1 MQNSASSCAWYLP
14 WSLAAQQHHHKLLAM
29 QSPFADKVGT
39 VTPPGAIYAPQHQ
52 LQQPPQQQHQQQQQ
66 QHHQQQQQQHQ
77 QHQHLQQQQ
86 QQPHQQP
93 QQHSP
98 NTAAAPPTNYQQ
110 PPLHPSAGTHFPPLA
125 AAFNFAQPLLN
136 AAQTPS
142 YPGTQHG
149 HSQTQQLLQ
158 STMFSPLS
166 LGAYYN
172 SIAAAAAAAGA
183 AGAAGANHAAFGGV
197 SLSAQQQALLAA
209 ASVTATTPAALMP
222 QTTHAQMPV
231 PVPVPVQVP
240 VPVARPAPP
249 PAACAL
255 VQPMNCMP
263 QDLQHLSSIN
273 LNLGGV
279 MALRNHAAASGL
291 TAIKSLPNTAA
302 AAALTINRKLN
313 AVSESDKQKLKI
325 PEKRKTEDTE
335 QIKDLKK
342 AKLET
347 KALKAKRPGFTD
359 ERYQETSYYTENGL
373 RKVYPYYFTFTTFTK
388 GRWVGEKILDIF
400 SKEFRAHPAEEY
412 ERCIQTGTLTVN
424 FEKVPID
431 YRLKHNDLLANIV
444 HRHEV
449 PVTCQPITIVHMDED
464 IVVVNK
470 PASIPVHPCGR
481 YRHNTVVFILAKEFN
496 LKNLRTIHRL
506 DRLTSGLLLF
516 GRSPKKARQMEQQI
530 RNRQVEKEYICRV
543 EGIFPDGIVECKE
556 PIEVVSYKIG
566 VCKVSQKG
574 KDCTTTFQKLSQNGT
589 TSVVLCKPLTG
600 RMHQIRVHLQY
611 LGYPILNDPLYNHE
625 VFGPLKGRSGDI
637 GGKSDDELIRDL
649 INIHNAE
656 NWLGIDCDSDISL
669 FKNAKD
675 ETDLESLSS
684 DQTFAVHNS
693 DDDVGINSRETTPP
707 CVENLQ
713 ILEPAKQQQQCNQSN
728 QGFAI
733 KTDEQSAIASVQQS
747 PDTPAASVG
756 SSVDLPLAS
765 DKVVIDKHCYEC
777 KVHYRDPKPKDLVM
791 YLHAWKY
798 KGPGWE
804 YETELPPW
812 ALEEWSE
819 CDLPADKVAN

>member
-1 MQNSASSCAWYLP
+1 MVLGLFWTT
-14 WSLAAQQHHHKLLAM
+14 
-29 QSPFADKVGT
+29 SPRD
-39 VTPPGAIYAPQHQ
+39 
-52 LQQPPQQQHQQQQQ
+52 
-66 QHHQQQQQQHQ
+66 
-77 QHQHLQQQQ
+77 
-86 QQPHQQP
+86 
-93 QQHSP
+93 
-98 NTAAAPPTNYQQ
+98 
-110 PPLHPSAGTHFPPLA
+110 
-125 AAFNFAQPLLN
+125 
-136 AAQTPS
+136 
-142 YPGTQHG
+142 
-149 HSQTQQLLQ
+149 
-158 STMFSPLS
+158 
-166 LGAYYN
+166 
-172 SIAAAAAAAGA
+172 
-183 AGAAGANHAAFGGV
+183 
-197 SLSAQQQALLAA
+197 
-209 ASVTATTPAALMP
+209 
-222 QTTHAQMPV
+222 
-231 PVPVPVQVP
+231 
-240 VPVARPAPP
+240 
-249 PAACAL
+249 
-255 VQPMNCMP
+255 
-263 QDLQHLSSIN
+263 
-273 LNLGGV
+273 
-279 MALRNHAAASGL
+279 
-291 TAIKSLPNTAA
+291 
-302 AAALTINRKLN
+302 
-313 AVSESDKQKLKI
+313 SENLKI
-325 PEKRKTEDTE
+325 KVPEKRKTDDND
-335 QIKDLKK
+335 QIKELKK

-359 ERYQETSYYTENGL
+359 ERYQETSYYMENAL

-400 SKEFRAHPAEEY
+400 SREFRAHPAEEY

-449 PVTCQPITIVHMDED
+449 PVTSQPIKIVHMDED

-543 EGIFPDGIVECKE
+543 EGVFPDGIVECKE

-566 VCKVSQKG
+566 VCKVSSKG

-637 GGKSDDELIRDL
+637 GGKSDEELIRDL

-656 NWLGIDCDSDISL
+656 NWLGIDCDSDISM
-669 FKNAKD
+669 FKNTKD
-675 ETDLESLSS
+675 EADRESLSS
-684 DQTFAVHNS
+684 EHTSVVHHS
-693 DDDVGINSRETTPP
+693 DDDGCVNSRETTPP
-707 CVENLQ
+707 CTE
-713 ILEPAKQQQQCNQSN
+713 A
-728 QGFAI
+728 
-733 KTDEQSAIASVQQS
+733 QQS
-747 PDTPAASVG
+747 ENSVKLIERTNAAKEY
-756 SSVDLPLAS
+756 PLAAQKS
-765 DKVVIDKHCYEC
+765 SSEICPAPLDAVEIPLSGGACNVSKVTVDEHCYEC
-777 KVHYRDPKPKDLVM
+777 KVHYRDPKSKDLIM

-804 YETELPPW
+804 YETELPNW
-812 ALEEWSE
+812 ARNDWDHLDS
-819 CDLPADKVAN
+819 A